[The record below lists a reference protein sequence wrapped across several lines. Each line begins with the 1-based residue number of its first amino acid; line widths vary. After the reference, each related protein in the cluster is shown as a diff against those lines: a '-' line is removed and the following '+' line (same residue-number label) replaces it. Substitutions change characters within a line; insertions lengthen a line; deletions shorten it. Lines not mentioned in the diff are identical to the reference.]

1 MPSNVVAS
9 ERSEFRNISGHVI
22 GVVTRRDNNNMKSL
36 ALMPDDS
43 IWLDE
48 EEQIATANAPRYDED
63 NPFENGDLEL
73 VTKAEQILNRRRIG
87 YTKQPQ
93 VRAPEADAEP
103 PEEGTEGEP
112 DAEEE
117 SDPAGSGGS
126 PEEAPTAPPEGQG
139 DDDPPVPQK
148 VKSPQRADT
157 PMDEAQEA
165 NAKAHAARAVA
176 SPAPEPVPPKP
187 PVPAKATTTAA
198 PEKPAVT
205 TEKPA
210 AAPQGKRAPTEEI
223 ATPEAEGK

>member
-9 ERSEFRNISGHVI
+9 ERSEFRNVSGHVI

-48 EEQIATANAPRYDED
+48 EEQIATANAPRFDED

-73 VTKAEQILNRRRIG
+73 VTKAKQILNRRRIG
-87 YTKQPQ
+87 YTEQPQ
-93 VRAPEADAEP
+93 VLASEASDAEP

-148 VKSPQRADT
+148 VKSPQRPDS

-176 SPAPEPVPPKP
+176 APAADAAPAKL
-187 PVPAKATTTAA
+187 VPAKATATPA
-198 PEKPAVT
+198 PEKPAV
-205 TEKPA
+205 EKPA
-210 AAPQGKRAPTEEI
+210 VAPQGKRAPTEEI